1 MVRAPVEITLLRGR
15 TEPEDA
21 ERAEVD
27 DVLLVVVARELLEE
41 GLLLAEGFEPD
52 DGLLP
57 VDGFAPVEVGD
68 VLVFGAAGDSFV
80 GGTFAC
86 ATGSPPLDRL

>member
-1 MVRAPVEITLLRGR
+1 MDITLLRGR

-21 ERAEVD
+21 GRAEVA
-27 DVLLVVVARELLEE
+27 DVLFVVEARELLEE
-41 GLLLAEGFEPD
+41 GLPLAEGFAE
-52 DGLLP
+52 
-57 VDGFAPVEVGD
+57 VDGFAPGEVGE
-68 VLVFGAAGDSFV
+68 VVVFGATGFSEA